1 MARGEKVVTFDF
13 NFTYSE
19 KGSYVEA
26 NSITLKAPGLAKFDT
41 HARMK
46 GWVGKAVLAFSA
58 NAKPAAG
65 GQSDDEPAR
74 KDDDDD
80 QDVMQ
85 IMSMGLGVD
94 DFATFAAY
102 VKKTLTN
109 STLATV
115 GDRGVL
121 LTDEVWMDL
130 EKHGGMEAVMKVM
143 SDFTGFFFEALTSR
157 KKSGAAPVPSSVSP
171 TKAASAS
178 KPRALSRL
186 PE

>member
-26 NSITLKAPGLAKFDT
+26 NTITLRAPGLAKFDT

-46 GWVGKAVLAFSA
+46 GWVGKAVLAFTS
-58 NAKPAAG
+58 NAKPSGAAQADEEPEQG
-65 GQSDDEPAR
+65 GDDN
-74 KDDDDD
+74 

-94 DFATFAAY
+94 DFATFATF

-157 KKSGAAPVPSSVSP
+157 KKNGAAPAPSSVSP
-171 TKAASAS
+171 IKVASAS